1 MDAIFQ
7 VEPGLQMKVWFLRII
22 IINNVYKFLTFLFFP
37 LNILSDVVMVQFRLL
52 FT

>member
-1 MDAIFQ
+1 MDTIFQ
-7 VEPGLQMKVWFLRII
+7 VEPGHQMKVWFVWII
-22 IINNVYKFLTFLFFP
+22 IINNVYKFFTSLFFP